1 MMTTD
6 TIASTIIPSTAW
18 FIYADLSVQI
28 WKQFVIL
35 VAIFDD
41 TCNDILTID
50 ASIYTWIISI
60 WHTKTKT
67 FFELHNNV
75 FIFVSLI

>member
-6 TIASTIIPSTAW
+6 TIASTIIPS
-18 FIYADLSVQI
+18 IADLSVQI

-67 FFELHNNV
+67 FCELHNNV
-75 FIFVSLI
+75 FIFV

>member
-6 TIASTIIPSTAW
+6 TIASTIIPS
-18 FIYADLSVQI
+18 IADLSVQI

-50 ASIYTWIISI
+50 ARIDLNYIYLT
-60 WHTKTKT
+60 H
-67 FFELHNNV
+67 
-75 FIFVSLI
+75 

>member
-6 TIASTIIPSTAW
+6 TIASTIIPSIAW

-35 VAIFDD
+35 AAIFDD

-50 ASIYTWIISI
+50 ARIDLNYIYLT
-60 WHTKTKT
+60 H
-67 FFELHNNV
+67 
-75 FIFVSLI
+75 